1 MALISSA
8 LGSIRCRSSMASN
21 EIVLLSRAFTAVM
34 MSSKGMGGR
43 RRLQIAT
50 FFSLVCSIR
59 LFSCG
64 VLMAGTLPGSG
75 SSLPPAFLM
84 GAGFS
89 LKASSKAE
97 KSISLIILSSL
108 VVYQNVSLVSLGLRT
123 ASCWVGSRYV
133 VLWAGFTVLVSNP
146 PTGGGGG
153 GPEPRGPRPGGA
165 GGGGGGGPIEGGGGG
180 AGGAGGGGG
189 GATMDGRDGVP
200 PDCDEE
206 RLELEAVFSWSLS
219 TSSSLIRTSMMESR
233 FLPSSSLF
241 CTVRFN
247 VLYSVSTS
255 CLFIFRSLI
264 SCSSSSIRFS

>member
-1 MALISSA
+1 MAA
-8 LGSIRCRSSMASN
+8 
-21 EIVLLSRAFTAVM
+21 
-34 MSSKGMGGR
+34 
-43 RRLQIAT
+43 
-50 FFSLVCSIR
+50 
-59 LFSCG
+59 
-64 VLMAGTLPGSG
+64 TLPGSG
-75 SSLPPAFLM
+75 SSLPPAFLI
-84 GAGFS
+84 GAGFG

-97 KSISLIILSSL
+97 KSISLIIFSSL
-108 VVYQNVSLVSLGLRT
+108 VVYQNVSFVSLGLRT
-123 ASCWVGSRYV
+123 ASCRVGSRYV
-133 VLWAGFTVLVSNP
+133 VLICLFSVVVSTP
-146 PTGGGGG
+146 PGGGGG
-153 GPEPRGPRPGGA
+153 GPGPSGPRPGGP
-165 GGGGGGGPIEGGGGG
+165 GGGGGAPGLKPPGGAGGGGPIEGGGGG

-189 GATMDGRDGVP
+189 GATMDGNEGVP